1 MIELPEA
8 VTLARQINETLRGK
22 RIAEGVRGNA
32 PHKFA
37 FYNHTPEEYAEILHG
52 KTVGAA
58 RDHGGNILVDLEP
71 GYIQA
76 LGGGGERILYHTDAS
91 TLPKKHQYLWR
102 FEDDTYLTV
111 SVQMWGSLQLL
122 RPEELADHS
131 HLGPARVSPLS
142 EGFTRDYFLGLFD
155 ELEEDDAR
163 AIKYFIISKPSVWGV
178 GNGYL
183 HDILYRAKL
192 HPRRR
197 AVDVTASERAA
208 LYEAIIG
215 VMRQATEL
223 GGRNDEHDLFNRVG
237 GYQRT
242 LDSRM
247 AGQPCPECGAAIEKI
262 QFLGGASYFCPHCQ
276 I

>member
-22 RIAEGVRGNA
+22 RIAEAVRGNT

-37 FYNHTPEEYAEILHG
+37 FYNHTPEEYAAILPG
-52 KTVGAA
+52 KVVGAA
-58 RDHGGNILVDLEP
+58 RHYGNNILVDLDP
-71 GYIQA
+71 GYVQV
-76 LGGGGERILYHTDAS
+76 LGGGGERILYHTDVK

-102 FEDDTYLTV
+102 FEDNAYLTV
-111 SVQMWGSLQLL
+111 SVQMWGSLHLL
-122 RPEELADHS
+122 RPEELTDHP
-131 HLGPARVSPLS
+131 HLGPVRISPLD

-155 ELEEDDAR
+155 ELEENDAR
-163 AIKYFIISKPSVWGV
+163 AIKYFIISKPGVWGV

-183 HDILYRAKL
+183 HDILYLAKL

-197 AVDVTASERAA
+197 AVDVTASERVA
-208 LYEAIIG
+208 LYDALMSVI
-215 VMRQATEL
+215 RRATEL
-223 GGRNDEHDLFNRVG
+223 GGRDDEHDLFNRVG
-237 GYQRT
+237 GYRRV
-242 LDSRM
+242 LDSSM
-247 AGQPCPECGAAIEKI
+247 AGQPCPTCGVAIEKI